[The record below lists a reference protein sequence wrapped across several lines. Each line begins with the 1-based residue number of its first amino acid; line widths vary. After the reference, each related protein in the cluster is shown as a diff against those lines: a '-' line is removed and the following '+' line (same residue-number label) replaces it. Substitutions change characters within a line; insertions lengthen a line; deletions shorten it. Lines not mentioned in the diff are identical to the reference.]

1 MVCEMLLPQMTEPP
15 NQFCRRCCRAAR
27 PHDQFHDPFERLTLA
42 GLDVTETR
50 VDREVSGL

>member
-15 NQFCRRCCRAAR
+15 NRFFRRCCRAAR